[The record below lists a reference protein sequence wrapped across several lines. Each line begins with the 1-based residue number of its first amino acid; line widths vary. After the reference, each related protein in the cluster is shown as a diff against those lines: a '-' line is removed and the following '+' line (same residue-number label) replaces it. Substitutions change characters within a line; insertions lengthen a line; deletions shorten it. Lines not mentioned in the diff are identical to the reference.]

1 MLHAYIRFT
10 FGALKLHFQFDFICD
25 DSNCDDDDENNNKR
39 CLPLSNTQKSS
50 EYRMCTNA
58 QCTIIPYVQSIYIVH
73 CTYANYVL
81 YMHFSSFFV
90 CFFFLFVFYSLFFL
104 FALVPHSRT
113 FFFCLSSVVFR
124 SSRCAVSRMSAAA
137 AVTACCAV
145 SKCVGQNHRKSFR
158 LVSHFRLVCTVCL
171 NGSAHSL
178 ARSLSHSMCVYVPFE
193 LLRLGQALFLF
204 HYISAYLVHTA
215 HIMCIA
221 LHCIV

>member
-1 MLHAYIRFT
+1 MTTTKTTTNDAYLSQTLKRAPNTECVLML
-10 FGALKLHFQFDFICD
+10 
-25 DSNCDDDDENNNKR
+25 
-39 CLPLSNTQKSS
+39 
-50 EYRMCTNA
+50 NA
-58 QCTIIPYVQSIYIVH
+58 QSYRTYKAYTLCTAHMPIMY
-73 CTYANYVL
+73 CTCIFPPSSSA
-81 YMHFSSFFV
+81 SSFSL
-90 CFFFLFVFYSLFFL
+90 FFIHFFFL